1 MRYWMISLLLLVLC
15 NTAHANSET
24 PLNVL
29 ILYADD
35 WRFDSLSCAGN
46 AVVQTPNID
55 ALARDGV
62 RFTNN
67 YVTTSI
73 CGVSRASLLTGQWMS
88 RHGNK
93 AFDAFKTDWSETYP
107 GSLRSN
113 GYYVGHVGKWHNGAF
128 PKEKFDVGIAYAGTH
143 WIKRADQSRIHVT
156 QKNEEDAIR
165 FLNQRPKDKPFCL
178 TLAFFAAHAEDS
190 APEQYLP
197 QPQSLS
203 LYNDV
208 VVPTPKTATEEHFHR
223 LPPFL
228 ANDKN
233 EGRNRW
239 KWRFDT
245 PDRYQLYM
253 KNYYRLI
260 HEVDT
265 TCGRVVD
272 ELRKQNLLDNTLVI
286 FTTDNGYFHGEHGLA
301 DKWYPYEESVRVPL
315 IIRDP
320 RMPMARRGTTQ
331 SAMTLNVDL
340 APTVL
345 NATKQMVPKG
355 MQGVDLAPLYL
366 RENVDA
372 WREEFYYEHAIIRDK
387 NFIPASEALI
397 RTDWKYIYWPDFDV
411 EQLFDLTNDPGEE
424 NDLVGNPD
432 YQGKLTEL
440 RDRFRQH
447 KLAAGATR

>member
-1 MRYWMISLLLLVLC
+1 MRYWMITVLMLVAS
-15 NTAHANSET
+15 NIAYANEDA

-46 AVVQTPNID
+46 SVVQTPNID

-93 AFDAFKTDWSETYP
+93 AFDAFKTPWSETYP
-107 GSLRSN
+107 GILRAS
-113 GYYVGHVGKWHNGAF
+113 GYYVGHIGKWHNGAF
-128 PKEKFDVGIAYAGTH
+128 PKQNFDVGIAYSGTH
-143 WIKRADQSRIHVT
+143 WIKRTDQSPIHVT
-156 QKNEEDAIR
+156 QKNEDDALA
-165 FLNQRPKDKPFCL
+165 FLKQRPANKPFCL
-178 TLAFFAAHAEDS
+178 TLAFFAAHAEDG

-203 LYNDV
+203 LYQDV
-208 VVPTPKTATEEHFHR
+208 VVPTPKTATEMHFRR
-223 LPPFL
+223 LPSFL
-228 ANDKN
+228 SNDKN

-245 PDRYQLYM
+245 PERYQHYM

-265 TCGRVVD
+265 ACGRVVD
-272 ELRKQNLLDNTLVI
+272 QLRRENLLDSTLII

-320 RMPMARRGTTQ
+320 RMPLARRGTTQ

-340 APTVL
+340 APTIL
-345 NATKQMVPKG
+345 NATQQQVPKG
-355 MQGVDLAPLYL
+355 MQGTDLAPLYL
-366 RENVDA
+366 ADQVSN
-372 WREEFYYEHAIIRDK
+372 WRDEFYYEHAIIRDK
-387 NFIPASEALI
+387 SFIPASEALI
-397 RTDWKYIYWPDFDV
+397 RTDWKYIHWPDFDV
-411 EQLFDLTNDPGEE
+411 EQLFDLANDPAEE
-424 NDLVGNPD
+424 NDLVD
-432 YQGKLTEL
+432 HEEHQGKLSEL
-440 RDRFRQH
+440 RSRFREL
-447 KLAAGATR
+447 KTKTTAP